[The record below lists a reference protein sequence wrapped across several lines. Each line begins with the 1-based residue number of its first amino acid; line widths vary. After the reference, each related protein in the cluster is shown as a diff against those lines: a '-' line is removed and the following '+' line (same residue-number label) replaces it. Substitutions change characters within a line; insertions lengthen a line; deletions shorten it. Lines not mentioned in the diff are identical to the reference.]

1 MNFAIRRLQAEDNK
15 ELAKI
20 IRDTLTEF
28 GANKPGTVYFDESTD
43 HLSDTFVLEKSCYFV
58 CTLNGKLVGGAGIY
72 PTAGLPERTCEL
84 VKMYLLP
91 EARGKGLGKALINT
105 CIEFAEQFNYNQI
118 YLESMPELATAIKV
132 YEKMGFKSLCHSLGN
147 TGHFSCEIWM
157 VKQLD
162 KKQLHE

>member
-1 MNFAIRRLQAEDNK
+1 MDFEIRRLRAEDNK

-20 IRDTLTEF
+20 IRATLTEF

-58 CTLNGKLVGGAGIY
+58 CILNGQLVGGAGIY
-72 PTAGLPERTCEL
+72 PTSGLPEHTCEL

-105 CIEFAEQFNYNQI
+105 CIQFAEQFKYNQV
-118 YLESMPELATAIKV
+118 YLETMPELSTAIKV
-132 YEKMGFKSLCHSLGN
+132 YEKMGFQSLPHALGN
-147 TGHFSCEIWM
+147 TGHFSCDIWM

-162 KKQLHE
+162 NKQLHE